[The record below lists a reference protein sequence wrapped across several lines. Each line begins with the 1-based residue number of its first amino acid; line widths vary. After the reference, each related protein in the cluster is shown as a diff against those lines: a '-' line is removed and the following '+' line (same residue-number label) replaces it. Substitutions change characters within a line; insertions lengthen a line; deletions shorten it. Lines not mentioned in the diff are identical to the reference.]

1 VGAIPSSIVH
11 TLREVSHMLGDRRR
25 ALTERQERSV
35 CRSYEG
41 GKSVKRIAKY
51 YGVADST
58 VRGVL
63 KRRGVYKESLKAL
76 REKVLSSYEEG
87 KSVDELAVEF
97 ERSRAQI
104 LKVLR
109 EAGRGHTQRKYEGM
123 LERYQ
128 GGESVAELASSY
140 GVSLSAVYTY
150 LNKCGVEFRRGRHA
164 LSKWES
170 SEGSRLAEMYEGGMT
185 LREVGE
191 EFGISGER
199 VRQILSGLEVSTRSR
214 KVGEL
219 EGLEEM
225 ASRGMRLKE
234 IAEEFGISDSA
245 VSKRLRKRGLKV
257 AYVPRVSWDWRSA
270 EKDYLEGVLSLP
282 LIAEKYGIYSYNA
295 IVDVMD
301 RLGHPRR
308 GKFKDLDVESM
319 RSDLES
325 GLTQAEIANKYE
337 VSPATV
343 ASRLGPMRSVLNCDL
358 VLAQLEEG
366 VEFSISD
373 VSVEGLSPLQ
383 IRRGVLVLLKRGSLV
398 RVRRGFYRLV

>member
-1 VGAIPSSIVH
+1 
-11 TLREVSHMLGDRRR
+11 MLGDRRR
-25 ALTERQERSV
+25 ALTERQERNV

-58 VRGVL
+58 VRGIL

-76 REKVLSSYEEG
+76 REKVLASYEGG

-109 EAGRGHTQRKYEGM
+109 ESGKGHMQRKYRGM

-140 GVSLSAVYTY
+140 GVSLGAVYAY
-150 LNKCGVEFRRGRHA
+150 LNKCGEVFQRGRPSG
-164 LSKWES
+164 SKWES

-199 VRQILSGLEVSTRSR
+199 VRQILDRLEVSTRSS

-225 ASRGMRLKE
+225 ASRGMSVKE
-234 IAEEFGISDSA
+234 IAGEFGISEA
-245 VSKRLRKRGLKV
+245 VVRNRLRKKGVKV
-257 AYVPRVSWDWRSA
+257 AYVPRVSWDWRGA

-282 LIAEKYGIYSYNA
+282 SIAEKYGINSYNTL
-295 IVDVMD
+295 VDVMD

-325 GLTQAEIANKYE
+325 GMGRLEIAEKYG
-337 VSPATV
+337 VCPATV
-343 ASRLGPMRSVLNCDL
+343 SNRLGPAIKLCDL

-366 VEFSISD
+366 VDFTFSD
-373 VSVEGLSPLQ
+373 VSVEGLSPIQ
-383 IRRGVLVLLKRGSLV
+383 IRRGVAVLLKRGAVV
-398 RVRRGFYRLV
+398 RVRRGYYRLA